1 MEQRPSDQFH
11 QEASVMKMQANGA
24 ALRERRRLAERLSA
38 RLEDHVARQRRKR
51 FRLVD
56 GRDGQAEQ

>member
-1 MEQRPSDQFH
+1 
-11 QEASVMKMQANGA
+11 MKMQANGA